1 MSKIQIVPAENI
13 DVNEFIKSICF
24 VSPDIQNVVITEDG
38 IEIEISDAG
47 KTMELRAMLIEMMKK
62 YTIPN
67 KIQETYYENYLNDKI
82 FYDIGVQENEVI
94 FFGNGQIGFGEK
106 GKFLFTTFII

>member
-38 IEIEISDAG
+38 IEIEI
-47 KTMELRAMLIEMMKK
+47 
-62 YTIPN
+62 
-67 KIQETYYENYLNDKI
+67 
-82 FYDIGVQENEVI
+82 
-94 FFGNGQIGFGEK
+94 
-106 GKFLFTTFII
+106 